1 MKCGCAESKLNDRI
15 TAAHPLNQYRFFS
28 QINSLGSTQLLASE
42 GCKDTPGE
50 DGGCGSLVP
59 YLCSAF
65 EEPSGQQE
73 CLHHV
78 QQMRWRAK

>member
-1 MKCGCAESKLNDRI
+1 MKCDCAELKPNDRI
-15 TAAHPLNQYRFFS
+15 TAAHPLNRYSFFS

-42 GCKDTPGE
+42 WCEDTAGE
-50 DGGCGSLVP
+50 EGECGSTAP

-65 EEPSGQQE
+65 EEPPGQQE

-78 QQMRWRAK
+78 QQMRWRGK